1 MQGGQDTIG
10 HGGGVDTTVRNTLV
24 ILAVIA
30 AGAALHWLADIF
42 TPLVMAIFL
51 TFLIDGLS
59 REIDR
64 RLKFLPDGAS
74 LPVALAVIIL
84 AFAGSV
90 WLSYVGIG
98 GFVTDLTNFA
108 RQVDELATN
117 AAASVGAKPPP
128 KVAEAIGGLGFSQLS
143 AAAGTLFRGLGAAA
157 GALFFLFFT
166 LVYLGF
172 LIASRDNV
180 RRKIVVLFPE
190 RDDRKDAMHV
200 FDRVRAGVE
209 GYIWVQTITGLMIA
223 AGCWAVMAAVG
234 LHNALFW
241 AFLIFLLSYIPVIGG
256 AVAGCGPALF
266 ALVQFPDELWK
277 AVVLFAVIQAWLFI
291 IGNVILPK
299 MQADDQNID
308 PIVVLLSLAF
318 WGAIW
323 GATGAFLSTPLT
335 VMLIAIMAEFRGSR
349 WLAVL
354 LSADGDPYPDD
365 EAPPTRD
372 PPMPHPEIP
381 PGHEHLRPAKP
392 RRAPAKARPKKA

>member
-1 MQGGQDTIG
+1 MQGAHSATG
-10 HGGGVDTTVRNTLV
+10 HGGADSTVRNSLA
-24 ILAVIA
+24 IMAVIA
-30 AGAALHWLADIF
+30 VGAALHWLAEIF
-42 TPLVMAIFL
+42 TPLIMAIFL

-64 RLKFLPDGAS
+64 RFKFLPDGAS
-74 LPVALAVIIL
+74 LPVALVIIIL

-90 WLSYVGIG
+90 WLSYVGLG
-98 GFVTDLTNFA
+98 GFVKDLTNFA
-108 RQVDELATN
+108 QQVDELTAN
-117 AAASVGAKPPP
+117 AAASIGAKSPPR
-128 KVAEAIGGLGFSQLS
+128 VAEAIAGLEFSQLS
-143 AAAGTLFRGLGAAA
+143 AAAGTLFKGLGAAA
-157 GALFFLFFT
+157 GALFFVFFT

-190 RDDRKDAMHV
+190 REDRKDAMHV
-200 FDRVRAGVE
+200 FDRVRLGVE

-223 AGCWAVMAAVG
+223 AGCWAVMEMVG

-266 ALVQFPDELWK
+266 GIVQFAPSYWQ
-277 AVVLFAVIQAWLFI
+277 AIVLFAVIQTWLFV

-335 VMLIAIMAEFRGSR
+335 VMLMAIMAEFRGSR

-365 EAPPTRD
+365 DDPPSHDPPAFAPRPPGKPKSGKPTRK
-372 PPMPHPEIP
+372 PP
-381 PGHEHLRPAKP
+381 A
-392 RRAPAKARPKKA
+392 